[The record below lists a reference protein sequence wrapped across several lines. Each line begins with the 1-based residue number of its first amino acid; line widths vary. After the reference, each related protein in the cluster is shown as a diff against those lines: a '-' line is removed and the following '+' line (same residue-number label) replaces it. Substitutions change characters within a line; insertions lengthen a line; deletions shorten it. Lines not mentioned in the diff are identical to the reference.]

1 MPKKSEREKFIASL
15 RRIMT
20 DSTSAVERVEA
31 RKQFERLVLNGESP
45 PVKKTETL
53 VESVETP
60 ESPTSAPRVNVLQ
73 LNSPDGEFSMMAAL
87 EKRDGVHSI
96 GSLLLWRHQVQLAG
110 AVDYGAAMMS
120 EQKLEKEIEWW
131 KRYKAAQPSEM
142 AKLFVFPIRI
152 GRQWDAA
159 MVAEMRETLEKNQ

>member
-60 ESPTSAPRVNVLQ
+60 ESPTLSTGECPFDF
-73 LNSPDGEFSMMAAL
+73 SDGEFSMMAAL
-87 EKRDGVHSI
+87 EKRDGVDSI

-110 AVDYGAAMMS
+110 AWTTERAMMS
-120 EQKLEKEIEWW
+120 EQKLQKEIEWW